1 MNRTYTIAL
10 LPGDGIGVEVVAHAR
25 RVVETV
31 AEQNGLDLVF
41 DEIPGGAQ
49 YFLKHGRDWP
59 EGAER
64 RCADADA
71 IILGAVGW
79 PDPGGRATAMR
90 PDGKMAGWSL
100 IVGNRIGL
108 DLYANVRPVKLLP
121 GVRHLISG
129 VHKQVWEPE
138 NVDMVFIRENTE
150 DLYAGSGGILAPGGE
165 EQVAVDSR
173 IITRRASERI
183 IRLALETAMKP
194 DRSRPGGV
202 RRVTCVV
209 KDNILHGCRMFVRI
223 FEELG
228 ERYPEVEREV
238 VLVDAFTQWLVRR
251 PEHYDVVVAPNMFG
265 DIITDLASALQGGM
279 GISVGCNIGDR
290 HGMFEP
296 IHGSAPKHSGQDKVN
311 PMAAVLAA
319 SEALKWL
326 GARHSDGAMVAGGER
341 IDAAVREVL
350 RKGKTLTYDLVGQE
364 RAASGSAVT
373 DAIVHELVDLGPG
386 SR

>member
-1 MNRTYTIAL
+1 MANPYNIAL

-25 RVVETV
+25 RVLDEV
-31 AEQNGLDLVF
+31 ARLDGLTLAF

-49 YFLKHGRDWP
+49 YYLEHGQDWP
-59 EGAER
+59 DGAAQ
-64 RCADADA
+64 RCSAADA

-79 PDPGGRATAMR
+79 PSPDRRGTAMR
-90 PDGKMAGWSL
+90 TDGKMAGWSL

-108 DLYANVRPVKLLP
+108 DLYANIRPVKLLP
-121 GVRHLISG
+121 GVQHLISG
-129 VHKQVWEPE
+129 RHKQVWEPE

-165 EQVAVDSR
+165 VQVATDTR
-173 IITRRASERI
+173 IITRRATERI
-183 IRLALETAMKP
+183 LRVAFETAMKSHRG
-194 DRSRPGGV
+194 DGV

-209 KDNILHGCRMFVRI
+209 KDNILHGCRMFVHV

-228 ERYPEVEREV
+228 EQYPHVEREV
-238 VLVDAFTQWLVRR
+238 VLVDAFTQWLVRQ

-265 DIITDLASALQGGM
+265 DIITELASALQGGM
-279 GISVGCNIGDR
+279 GMSVGCNVGDE

-296 IHGSAPKHSGQDKVN
+296 IHGSAPKHVGKDRVN
-311 PMAAVLAA
+311 PIATVLAA

-326 GARHSDGAMVAGGER
+326 GVRHCDGRLVSGGER

-350 RKGKTLTYDLVGQE
+350 RKGETLTYDLVGPQ
-364 RAASGSAVT
+364 RAASSTAVT
-373 DAIVHELVDLGPG
+373 DAILSELPMGN
-386 SR
+386 R